1 MAKVH
6 LECMSHTPLHG
17 YFDPAPEVVAEVER
31 VQRAARE
38 RVAAFD
44 PELVIVFAPDHYNG
58 FFYDVMPQFCIGVNA
73 TAIGDFNSPAG
84 TLPVAQEAALALA
97 DAALTADID
106 VAVSYRMQV
115 DHGCAQALDVLTGGI
130 DRYPVVPVFINS
142 VAPPMASCR
151 RARLFGEAI
160 GRFIARMDR
169 RALLIGSGGISHEP
183 PVPEIEGADSVVAE
197 RLIAGRNPSRESRN
211 ARESRTVAAAKAFAA
226 GDSRLHPLN
235 PVWDRAFLELLQS
248 GEVAAAD
255 GLTNDAITREG
266 GKSAHEIRTWVAAFG
281 ALAVCG
287 PYEASIDYYLAIP
300 EWIAGF
306 GAMHARLLEHQHPA
320 RQLQI
325 ATTPVT
331 A

>member
-1 MAKVH
+1 MSKIR

-17 YFDPAPEVVAEVER
+17 YYDPAPEIVAEVER
-31 VQRAARE
+31 MQRAARE

-58 FFYDVMPQFCIGVNA
+58 FFYDVMPQFCIGANA
-73 TAIGDFNSPAG
+73 TAIGDFNSAAG
-84 TLPVAQEAALALA
+84 PLPVAQEVALALA
-97 DAALTADID
+97 DAVLQSDVD

-151 RARLFGEAI
+151 RARLLGDAM

-169 RALLIGSGGISHEP
+169 RVLLIGSGGISHEP
-183 PVPEIEGADSVVAE
+183 PVPEIEGADAVVAE
-197 RLIAGRNPSRESRN
+197 RLIAGRNPSRESRD
-211 ARESRTVAAAKAFAA
+211 AREARTVAAAKAFTA

-235 PVWDRAFLELLQS
+235 PFWDRAFLDLLQS
-248 GEVAAAD
+248 GDVAATD
-255 GLTNDAITREG
+255 GLTNDAIRREG
-266 GKSAHEIRTWVAAFG
+266 GKSAHEIRAWIAAFG
-281 ALAVCG
+281 ALAACG
-287 PYEASIDYYLAIP
+287 PYEASVDYYRAIP

-306 GAMHARLLEHQHPA
+306 GAMHARSLEHQHAA
-320 RQLQI
+320 RHTQI
-325 ATTPVT
+325 AT
-331 A
+331 ALALA